1 MDISKK
7 VKDASRNAILPIAI
21 MFGGGNAVA
30 EPPIAPQAVE
40 LPSEEARTDH
50 PVDQVQFAKDSLAM
64 PSPLMLDK
72 AVESG
77 RLVEVSE
84 GIGKT
89 TLDLYTKIAE
99 QEAGASL
106 FGLFDSAP
114 KIYYDAN
121 DKNTKPVANLIT
133 TTDGTQ
139 AIIINKPAFYVDA
152 FENPEQREYLAVE
165 IGHLLNNDMSLY
177 HEVKQGDGVLSDD
190 FLKLYENICV
200 DSGIKEAP
208 SIFIDINNLI
218 GDKFGNAVSI
228 VDKNGKNILIVKSHF
243 SNLPLNLQA
252 AIAAHEVEHAKNYDV
267 IASQINAL
275 AYSESDSTA
284 IDVKQED
291 RANCNAAKNK
301 LSEPLIQ
308 KYTERLYNAES
319 YFAASSDNIFTFPN
333 GEIAHSMEEY
343 RQIQKKDVHG
353 YLGDKI
359 KRIQEDQKKVDAG
372 MSCEEI
378 YPIDIPPPTPLA
390 VIKSPLDK
398 KQR

>member
-1 MDISKK
+1 VLIKG
-7 VKDASRNAILPIAI
+7 IYY
-21 MFGGGNAVA
+21 
-30 EPPIAPQAVE
+30 
-40 LPSEEARTDH
+40 SEQARTDH
-50 PVDQVQFAKDSLAM
+50 PVEKVQFVKDSLAM

-89 TLDLYTKIAE
+89 SLDLYTKIAE
-99 QEAGASL
+99 QEAGASF

-114 KIYYDAN
+114 KIYYDAS

-133 TTDGTQ
+133 ATDGTQ

-190 FLKLYENICV
+190 FFKLYKDICV

-228 VDKNGKNILIVKSHF
+228 VDKNGKNILIVKTNF
-243 SNLPLNLQA
+243 SNLPLALQA
-252 AIAAHEVEHAKNYDV
+252 AIAAHEVGHAKHYDV
-267 IASQINAL
+267 IASKINSF
-275 AYSESDSTA
+275 AYSEHDAVA

-291 RANCNAAKNK
+291 RANCNAARNK
-301 LSEPLIQ
+301 LSGPLIQ
-308 KYTERLYNAES
+308 RNAELLS
-319 YFAASSDNIFTFPN
+319 ERENYLAASSGNSVTFPN
-333 GEIAHSMEEY
+333 GEVAHSMEEY
-343 RQIQKKDVHG
+343 RKIQEKDVHG

-372 MSCEEI
+372 ISCEEI